1 MNNMLRVLM
10 GAGLFVFGYYLGRG
24 VSRNMAI
31 AGRTRDSHSARA
43 GARGRKADVDATG

>member
-24 VSRNMAI
+24 VSRNMAM
-31 AGRTRDSHSARA
+31 AGRTRDSHTGRSRV
-43 GARGRKADVDATG
+43 RGRKAGVDATG